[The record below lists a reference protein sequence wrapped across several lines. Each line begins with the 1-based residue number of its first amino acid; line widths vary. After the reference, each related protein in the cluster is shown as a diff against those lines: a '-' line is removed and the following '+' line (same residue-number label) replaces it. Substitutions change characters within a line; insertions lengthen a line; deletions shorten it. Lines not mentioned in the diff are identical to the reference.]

1 MVSPLWDIFMLRKLR
16 IVVLILVVIYFLTSL
31 VIAYGFSMPGKT
43 FLDTSPADYGLAYE
57 DVSFDSS
64 IDHVSLRG
72 WYIPGGGSTTIIV
85 MHGGRADRADESV
98 GLLELCVELAKKEF
112 NVLTIDRRGCGLSS
126 SPVFYNRGH
135 LERDF
140 AGAVDYIHSRNGEQE
155 KIFLLGNSIGAQA
168 AFVYMYENGGN
179 KISGIISDSGFATR
193 ENIAARVL
201 NQAVILTGIFAP
213 GALKLGEWVFGL
225 PNLDAIDI
233 VGSIS
238 PPILFISGDNDLQ
251 IPVDA
256 TYQLLEA
263 SGNPSDEIFIVS
275 GAAHNQ
281 AYKTNPTEYINI
293 VVSFLNKIP
302 DD

>member
-1 MVSPLWDIFMLRKLR
+1 MLVKLR
-16 IVVLILVVIYFLTSL
+16 LAGIILAAIYFLTSL

-43 FLDTSPADYGLAYE
+43 ILNTSPAEYDIVYE
-57 DVSFDSS
+57 DVSFNSS
-64 IDHVSLRG
+64 IDNVSLQS
-72 WYIPGGGSTTIIV
+72 WYIPGGGNTTVVV
-85 MHGGRADRADESV
+85 MHGGRANRADESV
-98 GLLELCVELAKKEF
+98 GLLELCVGLAKRGF
-112 NVLTIDRRGCGLSS
+112 NILTFDRRGCGLSS
-126 SPVFYNRGH
+126 TPSFYNRGH

-140 AGAVDYIHSRNGEQE
+140 GGAVDYIRSRNGDHE

-168 AFVYMYENGGN
+168 AFVYAYKYGGN
-179 KISGIISDSGFATR
+179 GISGIISDSGFATR

-201 NQAVILTGIFAP
+201 NQAVILTGVFAP

-225 PNLDAIDI
+225 PNFDAVDI
-233 VGSIS
+233 VESIKR
-238 PPILFISGDNDLQ
+238 PLLFISGDKDLQ

-263 SGNPSDEIFIVS
+263 SGNPSDEVFIVT

-281 AYKTNPTEYINI
+281 AYKTDPTEYVNRVTSFINEHA
-293 VVSFLNKIP
+293 

>member
-1 MVSPLWDIFMLRKLR
+1 MLRKLR

-43 FLDTSPADYGLAYE
+43 IPDTSPAIAYE
-57 DVSFDSS
+57 DVSFDSI

-72 WYIPGGGSTTIIV
+72 WYIPGGGSTTVIV
-85 MHGGRADRADESV
+85 MHGGRANRADESV
-98 GLLELCVELAKKEF
+98 GLLELCVELAKRGF
-112 NVLTIDRRGCGLSS
+112 NILTIDRRGCGLSS
-126 SPVFYNRGH
+126 SPAFYNRGH

-140 AGAVDYIHSRNGEQE
+140 GGAVEFIRNRNGGQE

-168 AFVYMYENGGN
+168 AFVYAYEYGADV
-179 KISGIISDSGFATR
+179 ISGIISDSGFTKR
-193 ENIAARVL
+193 ESIAARVL

-225 PNLDAIDI
+225 PNLDAVDI
-233 VGSIS
+233 VESIDH
-238 PPILFISGDNDLQ
+238 PILFISGDSDLQ

-263 SGNPSDEIFIVS
+263 SGNQSDEILIVP
-275 GAAHNQ
+275 GAEHNQ
-281 AYKTNPTEYINI
+281 AYKTNPTEYINR
-293 VVSFLNKIP
+293 VDSFIRKLLHE
-302 DD
+302 

>member
-1 MVSPLWDIFMLRKLR
+1 MLRKLR

-43 FLDTSPADYGLAYE
+43 IPDTSPAEYDIAYE
-57 DVSFDSS
+57 DVSFYSS
-64 IDHVSLRG
+64 IDHVSLQG
-72 WYIPGGGSTTIIV
+72 WYITGGRSTTIIV
-85 MHGGRADRADESV
+85 MHGGRANRADESV
-98 GLLELCVELAKKEF
+98 GLLELCMELAKRGF

-140 AGAVDYIHSRNGEQE
+140 GGAVEFIRNRNGGQE

-168 AFVYMYENGGN
+168 AFVYAYEYGADV
-179 KISGIISDSGFATR
+179 ISGIISDSGFARR
-193 ENIAARVL
+193 ESIAARVL

-225 PNLDAIDI
+225 PNLDAVDI
-233 VGSIS
+233 VGSINH
-238 PPILFISGDNDLQ
+238 PILFISGDSDLQ

-263 SGNPSDEIFIVS
+263 SGNPSDEILIVS
-275 GAAHNQ
+275 GAAHNM
-281 AYKTNPTEYINI
+281 AYITNSTEYINR
-293 VVSFLNKIP
+293 VVSFIQKLM
-302 DD
+302 DE